1 MAMAAA
7 PLWCGRRR
15 RRKRRVNYQN
25 LKICEICRA
34 KMQGVKIKMSTLE
47 IRNLHASVEDTEIL
61 KGVNLTLHSGE
72 IHALMG
78 PNGSGKSTLAYVI
91 AGHPHYE
98 VTEGDILVDGESIL
112 EMEADERTKA
122 GVFLAFQY
130 PVSVPG
136 VSVANF
142 LRTAVSNVRGYTEQK
157 DSNRSGVIGSNLMPM
172 RDFRK
177 ELTAKMKEY
186 NVDASFA
193 RRYLNDGFSG
203 GEKKRTEVLQM
214 AMLEPKFAI
223 LDESD
228 SGLDI
233 DALRVVADG
242 INKLATPERGFLMI
256 THYQRLLNYVKPNYI
271 SIFHGGRIV
280 MTGGPE
286 VATMLEERGYGWV
299 EEEFGTGEL
308 VAA

>member
-1 MAMAAA
+1 
-7 PLWCGRRR
+7 
-15 RRKRRVNYQN
+15 
-25 LKICEICRA
+25 
-34 KMQGVKIKMSTLE
+34 MSVLE
-47 IRNLHASVEDTEIL
+47 IRNLHASVEETPIL

-91 AGHPHYE
+91 AGHPHYT
-98 VTEGDILVDGESIL
+98 VTEGDILLDGESIL
-112 EMEADERTKA
+112 DMEPDERTKA
-122 GVFLAFQY
+122 GIFLAFQY
-130 PVSVPG
+130 PVAVPG

-142 LRTAVSNVRGYTEQK
+142 LRTAVSNVRGYTEK
-157 DSNRSGVIGSNLMPM
+157 AAANNGKGGLIGSNLMPM
-172 RDFRK
+172 REFRR
-177 ELTAKMKEY
+177 ELTDKMKEY
-186 NVDASFA
+186 NVDPSFA

-242 INKLATPERGFLMI
+242 INKLATADRGFLMI
-256 THYQRLLNYVKPNYI
+256 THYQRLLNYVKPNYV

-286 VATMLEERGYGWV
+286 VALMLEERGYGWV
-299 EEEFGTGEL
+299 EQEFGPAERVT
-308 VAA
+308 A

>member
-1 MAMAAA
+1 
-7 PLWCGRRR
+7 
-15 RRKRRVNYQN
+15 
-25 LKICEICRA
+25 
-34 KMQGVKIKMSTLE
+34 MSTLE
-47 IRNLHASVEDTEIL
+47 IKNLHASVDDVEIL
-61 KGVNLTLHSGE
+61 KGVDLTLNSGE

-78 PNGSGKSTLAYVI
+78 PNGSGKSTLGYVV

-98 VTEGDILVDGESIL
+98 VTEGDILIDGESIL
-112 EMEADERTKA
+112 DMEADERTKA

-142 LRTAVSNVRGYTEQK
+142 LRTAVSNVRGYTEER
-157 DSNRSGVIGSNLMPM
+157 DTNRAGVIGSNLMPM
-172 RDFRK
+172 REFRR
-177 ELTAKMKEY
+177 ELNAKMKEY
-186 NVDASFA
+186 NVDSSFA
-193 RRYLNDGFSG
+193 RRYLNEGFSG

-233 DALRVVADG
+233 DALRVVSDG
-242 INKLATPERGFLMI
+242 INKLATEDRGFLMV
-256 THYQRLLNYVKPNYI
+256 THYQRILNYVKPDFV
-271 SIFHGGRIV
+271 SIFYGGRIV
-280 MTGGPE
+280 KTGGIE
-286 VATMLEERGYGWV
+286 VAEMLEERGYGWV
-299 EEEFGTGEL
+299 EEEFAGAEP

>member
-1 MAMAAA
+1 
-7 PLWCGRRR
+7 
-15 RRKRRVNYQN
+15 
-25 LKICEICRA
+25 
-34 KMQGVKIKMSTLE
+34 MSVLE
-47 IRNLHASVEDTEIL
+47 IRNLHAAVEGNEIL
-61 KGVNLTLHSGE
+61 KGVDLTLRSGE

-78 PNGSGKSTLAYVI
+78 PNGSGKSTLANVI

-98 VTEGDILVDGESIL
+98 VTEGDILVDGQSLL
-112 EMEADERTKA
+112 EMEADERCRA

-130 PVSVPG
+130 PVAVPG

-142 LRTAVSNVRGYTEQK
+142 LRTAVSNVRGYTSRPVEAG
-157 DSNRSGVIGSNLMPM
+157 RAGAIGSNLMPM
-172 RDFRK
+172 REFRR
-177 ELTAKMKEY
+177 ELNDKMSQY
-186 NVDASFA
+186 NVDPSFA

-233 DALRVVADG
+233 DALKVVADG
-242 INKLATPERGFLMI
+242 INKLATPDRGFLLI
-256 THYQRLLNYVKPNYI
+256 THYQRMLNYIKPTYV

-286 VATMLEERGYGWV
+286 VAHMLEERGYNWV
-299 EEEFGTGEL
+299 EEEFAEKT
-308 VAA
+308 AAA

>member
-1 MAMAAA
+1 
-7 PLWCGRRR
+7 
-15 RRKRRVNYQN
+15 
-25 LKICEICRA
+25 
-34 KMQGVKIKMSTLE
+34 MSVLE
-47 IRNLHASVEDTEIL
+47 IRNLHAGVEDTPIL
-61 KGVNLTLHSGE
+61 KGVNLTLRSGE

-78 PNGSGKSTLAYVI
+78 PNGSGKSTLGYVI

-98 VTEGDILVDGESIL
+98 VYDGDILLDGESIL

-122 GVFLAFQY
+122 GIFLAFQY

-142 LRTAVSNVRGYTEQK
+142 LRTAVSNVRGYTDQGAET
-157 DSNRSGVIGSNLMPM
+157 NRSGVIGSNLMPM
-172 RDFRK
+172 RDFRR
-177 ELTAKMKEY
+177 ELNSKMKEY
-186 NVDASFA
+186 NVDPSFA

-233 DALRVVADG
+233 DALRVVSDG
-242 INKLATPERGFLMI
+242 INKLATDDRGFLLV
-256 THYQRLLNYVKPNYI
+256 THYQRILNYVKPDYV
-271 SIFHGGRIV
+271 SIFYRGRIV
-280 MTGGPE
+280 QTGGPE
-286 VATMLEERGYGWV
+286 VAAMLEEKGYGWV
-299 EEEFGTGEL
+299 ESQFSNGEA

>member
-1 MAMAAA
+1 
-7 PLWCGRRR
+7 
-15 RRKRRVNYQN
+15 
-25 LKICEICRA
+25 
-34 KMQGVKIKMSTLE
+34 MSVLE
-47 IRNLHASVEDTEIL
+47 IRNLHATVEDTEIL
-61 KGVNLTLHSGE
+61 KGVNLTLRSGE

-98 VTEGDILVDGESIL
+98 ITDGDILLDGESLL

-122 GVFLAFQY
+122 GIFLAFQY
-130 PVSVPG
+130 PVAVPG

-142 LRTAVSNVRGYTEQK
+142 LRTAVSNVRGYTDQAE
-157 DSNRSGVIGSNLMPM
+157 SNGNGVIGSNLMPM
-172 RDFRK
+172 RDFRR

-186 NVDASFA
+186 NVDPSFA

-242 INKLATPERGFLMI
+242 INKLATTDRGFLMI
-256 THYQRLLNYVKPNYI
+256 THYQRLLNYVKPNYV
-271 SIFHGGRIV
+271 SIFYGGRIV
-280 MTGGPE
+280 QTGGPE
-286 VATMLEERGYGWV
+286 VAEMLEARGYGWV
-299 EEEFGTGEL
+299 EQEFGEA

>member
-1 MAMAAA
+1 
-7 PLWCGRRR
+7 
-15 RRKRRVNYQN
+15 
-25 LKICEICRA
+25 
-34 KMQGVKIKMSTLE
+34 MSTLE

-98 VTEGDILVDGESIL
+98 ITEGDILVDGESIL

-122 GVFLAFQY
+122 GIFLAFQY
-130 PVSVPG
+130 PVAVPG

-142 LRTAVSNVRGYTEQK
+142 LRTAVSNVRGYTEQA
-157 DSNRSGVIGSNLMPM
+157 DSNRGGVIGSNLMPM
-172 RDFRK
+172 RDFRR

-186 NVDASFA
+186 NVDSSFA

-242 INKLATPERGFLMI
+242 INKLATTDRGFLMI
-256 THYQRLLNYVKPNYI
+256 THYQRLLNYVKPNFV
-271 SIFHGGRIV
+271 SIFYGGRIV
-280 MTGGPE
+280 KTGGPE
-286 VATMLEERGYGWV
+286 VAEMLEERGYGWV
-299 EEEFGTGEL
+299 EQEFGEGEL

>member
-1 MAMAAA
+1 
-7 PLWCGRRR
+7 
-15 RRKRRVNYQN
+15 
-25 LKICEICRA
+25 
-34 KMQGVKIKMSTLE
+34 MSVLE

-61 KGVNLTLHSGE
+61 KGVNLTLKSGE
-72 IHALMG
+72 IHAMMG
-78 PNGSGKSTLAYVI
+78 PNGSGKSTLAYVM

-98 VTEGDILVDGESIL
+98 VTDGDILIDGESIL

-122 GVFLAFQY
+122 GLFLAFQY
-130 PVSVPG
+130 PVAVPG

-142 LRTAVSNVRGYTEQK
+142 LRTAVSNVRGYTEGANGN
-157 DSNRSGVIGSNLMPM
+157 SNGVIGSNLMPM
-172 RDFRK
+172 REFRR

-186 NVDASFA
+186 NVDPSFA

-214 AMLEPKFAI
+214 AMLEPKFAV

-242 INKLATPERGFLMI
+242 INKLATEDRGFLMI
-256 THYQRLLNYVKPNYI
+256 THYQRLLNYVKPDYV

-280 MTGGPE
+280 KTGGFE
-286 VATMLEERGYGWV
+286 VAEMLEERGYGWV
-299 EEEFGTGEL
+299 EEEFGTAEM

>member
-1 MAMAAA
+1 
-7 PLWCGRRR
+7 
-15 RRKRRVNYQN
+15 
-25 LKICEICRA
+25 
-34 KMQGVKIKMSTLE
+34 MSVLE
-47 IRNLHASVEDTEIL
+47 IRNLHASVEDAEIL
-61 KGVNLTLHSGE
+61 KGVNLTLNSGE

-78 PNGSGKSTLAYVI
+78 PNGSGKSTLAYII

-98 VTEGDILVDGESIL
+98 ITEGDILLDGESIVD
-112 EMEADERTKA
+112 MEADERTRA
-122 GVFLAFQY
+122 GIFLAFQY
-130 PVSVPG
+130 PVAVPG

-142 LRTAVSNVRGYTEQK
+142 LRTAVSNVRGYIDQ
-157 DSNRSGVIGSNLMPM
+157 SNGKEETGVIGSNLMPM
-172 RDFRK
+172 REFRR
-177 ELTAKMKEY
+177 ELNEKMKEY

-233 DALRVVADG
+233 DALRIVADG
-242 INKLATPERGFLMI
+242 INKLATEDRGFLLI
-256 THYQRLLNYVKPNYI
+256 THYQRILNYVKPNYV

-280 MTGGPE
+280 KTGGPE
-286 VATMLEERGYGWV
+286 VAAMLEERGYTWV
-299 EEEFGTGEL
+299 EQEFADAEP
-308 VAA
+308 VEA

>member
-1 MAMAAA
+1 
-7 PLWCGRRR
+7 
-15 RRKRRVNYQN
+15 
-25 LKICEICRA
+25 
-34 KMQGVKIKMSTLE
+34 MSTLE
-47 IRNLHASVEDTEIL
+47 IRNLHARVEDTEIL
-61 KGVNLTLHSGE
+61 KGVNLTLRSGE

-91 AGHPHYE
+91 AGHPHYQ
-98 VTEGDILVDGESIL
+98 VTDGDILVDGESIL
-112 EMEADERTKA
+112 EMEADERCRA

-130 PVSVPG
+130 PVAVPG

-142 LRTAVSNVRGYTEQK
+142 LRTAVSNVRGYTEADQAE
-157 DSNRSGVIGSNLMPM
+157 NGRSGVIGSNLMPM
-172 RDFRK
+172 REFRR
-177 ELTAKMKEY
+177 ELNAKMQEY
-186 NVDASFA
+186 NVDSSFA

-233 DALRVVADG
+233 DALRVVSDG
-242 INKLATPERGFLMI
+242 INKLSTPERGFLLI
-256 THYQRLLNYVKPNYI
+256 THYQRILNYVKPHYV

-286 VATMLEERGYGWV
+286 VAHMLEERGYGWV
-299 EEEFGTGEL
+299 EQEFKDAAP

>member
-1 MAMAAA
+1 
-7 PLWCGRRR
+7 
-15 RRKRRVNYQN
+15 
-25 LKICEICRA
+25 
-34 KMQGVKIKMSTLE
+34 MSVLE
-47 IRNLHASVEDTEIL
+47 IRNLHARVGEAEIL
-61 KGVNLTLHSGE
+61 KGVNLAVQSGE

-91 AGHPHYE
+91 AGHPHYI
-98 VTEGDILVDGESIL
+98 VTEGDILLDGESIL
-112 EMEADERTKA
+112 EIEADERCKA
-122 GVFLAFQY
+122 GLFLAFQY
-130 PVSVPG
+130 PVAVPG

-142 LRTAVSNVRGYTEQK
+142 LRTAVSNVRGYSEQAQE
-157 DSNRSGVIGSNLMPM
+157 SNGKQAVIGSNLMPM
-172 RDFRK
+172 REFRR
-177 ELTAKMKEY
+177 ELNEKMKEF
-186 NVDASFA
+186 NVDPSFA

-256 THYQRLLNYVKPNYI
+256 THYQRLLNYVKPHYV
-271 SIFHGGRIV
+271 SIFYDGKIV

-286 VATMLEERGYGWV
+286 VAHMLEERGYSWV
-299 EEEFGTGEL
+299 EKEFSVEP

>member
-1 MAMAAA
+1 
-7 PLWCGRRR
+7 
-15 RRKRRVNYQN
+15 
-25 LKICEICRA
+25 
-34 KMQGVKIKMSTLE
+34 MSVLE
-47 IRNLHASVEDTEIL
+47 IRNLRATVEDKEIL
-61 KGVNLTLHSGE
+61 KGVNLTLTSGE

-91 AGHPHYE
+91 AGHPHYT
-98 VTEGDILVDGESIL
+98 VTGGDILVDGESIL
-112 EMEADERTKA
+112 GLEPDERCKA

-130 PVSVPG
+130 PVAVPG

-142 LRTAVSNVRGYTEQK
+142 LRTAVSNVRGYTAQASTVEG
-157 DSNRSGVIGSNLMPM
+157 RAGVVGSNLMPM
-172 RDFRK
+172 REFRK
-177 ELTAKMKEY
+177 ELNDKMKEY

-223 LDESD
+223 MDESD

-233 DALRVVADG
+233 DALRVVSDG
-242 INKLATPERGFLMI
+242 INKLATTDRGFLLI
-256 THYQRLLNYVKPNYI
+256 THYQRLLNYVKPTYV
-271 SIFHGGRIV
+271 SIFFDGRVV

-286 VATMLEERGYGWV
+286 VAHMLEERGYGWV
-299 EEEFGTGEL
+299 EREFGAE
-308 VAA
+308 VVPA

>member
-1 MAMAAA
+1 
-7 PLWCGRRR
+7 
-15 RRKRRVNYQN
+15 
-25 LKICEICRA
+25 
-34 KMQGVKIKMSTLE
+34 MSVLE
-47 IRNLHASVEDTEIL
+47 IRNLHAAVEDNEIL
-61 KGVNLTLHSGE
+61 KGVNLTLRSGE

-98 VTEGDILVDGESIL
+98 VTEGDILLDGESIL
-112 EMEADERTKA
+112 DMEADERARA
-122 GVFLAFQY
+122 GIFLAFQY
-130 PVSVPG
+130 PVAIPG

-142 LRTAVSNVRGYTEQK
+142 LRTAVSNVRGYTEQAK
-157 DSNRSGVIGSNLMPM
+157 NNEGGVIGSNLMPM
-172 RDFRK
+172 REFRR
-177 ELTAKMKEY
+177 ELNEKMKEY
-186 NVDASFA
+186 NVDPSFA

-242 INKLATPERGFLMI
+242 INKLATPDRGFLLI
-256 THYQRLLNYVKPNYI
+256 THYQRILNYVKPHYV
-271 SIFHGGRIV
+271 SIFYDGRIV
-280 MTGGPE
+280 KTGGPE
-286 VATMLEERGYGWV
+286 VAHMLEERGYGWV
-299 EEEFGTGEL
+299 EQEFKDAQS

>member
-1 MAMAAA
+1 
-7 PLWCGRRR
+7 
-15 RRKRRVNYQN
+15 
-25 LKICEICRA
+25 
-34 KMQGVKIKMSTLE
+34 MSVLE
-47 IRNLHASVEDTEIL
+47 IRNLHAAVEGKEIL

-98 VTEGDILVDGESIL
+98 VTEGDILIDGESIL
-112 EMEADERTKA
+112 DLEADERTKA
-122 GVFLAFQY
+122 GLFLAFQY
-130 PVSVPG
+130 PVAVPG

-142 LRTAVSNVRGYTEQK
+142 LRTAVSNVRGYTAQAANGH
-157 DSNRSGVIGSNLMPM
+157 SNGNGSSAVIGSNLMPM
-172 RDFRK
+172 REFRK
-177 ELTAKMKEY
+177 ELNEKMKEY
-186 NVDASFA
+186 NVDPSFA

-242 INKLATPERGFLMI
+242 INKLATPDRGFLMI
-256 THYQRLLNYVKPNYI
+256 THYQRLLNYVKPHYV
-271 SIFHGGRIV
+271 SIFYGGRIV
-280 MTGGPE
+280 ATGGPE
-286 VATMLEERGYGWV
+286 MALKLEERGYGWV
-299 EEEFGTGEL
+299 EQEFGEAT
-308 VAA
+308 A